1 MTLIRRV
8 RLLLLSVLTLA
19 VLGAAAVNLWTARE
33 TLQAQVRLKNADAAQ
48 MLALLIT
55 QLKPDAATL
64 LLLLRAQADTGHYRM
79 IRFVPQGDGAA
90 VEQRFDVEP
99 GPAPAWFRRVL
110 PIGSPA
116 AAAEVAD
123 GWRVIGRIEVDT
135 HVEHAYTTLW
145 QGGLQSLWWLLLLA
159 AAGVVVATIGVRR
172 LQRPLDDTVGQANA
186 LAEGRYL
193 RVNEPDVPELRRVTT
208 AMNLMVERVQHQFGQ
223 LAAEAEHWRRT
234 AHTDPLTGL
243 PHRVHFLTTLGNA
256 LQNEDGVARG
266 ALMLLRVADLAQA
279 NREQGRGGVDDGL
292 RALAGVLQDFQAR
305 MSGSSC
311 GRLNGSDFALFV
323 PLSGAAAPLAAQLAA
338 ALQAQVPQLD
348 CAVGV
353 TVAAHGSAVHEVLAR
368 ADAALAQA
376 EFDDG
381 HAPALGDHA
390 EPALG
395 ELAWRDRLLAALA
408 QGRAHLAEYPVR
420 RADGSVLHTECPLRL
435 QIDDGVDAE
444 AMVAARWLPLA
455 VRAGL
460 HTDLDLEAVRL
471 AVAASA
477 ADGRARCVNVAA
489 ATLADP
495 GFLPRL
501 REHLAA
507 VPLGARLLWLD
518 LPEAAASAQPRL
530 VQELARQLR
539 EWGVQVG
546 LEHAGTRLATAS
558 RLFELGLAYVKL
570 DAAHCTG
577 LAGQEAAQA
586 FLRRT
591 VQMLSGVGVRAIA
604 EGVRSD
610 EDARLLHDCGIQA
623 LTGPWASRPD

>member
-19 VLGAAAVNLWTARE
+19 VLGAAAVNLWSARE

-48 MLALLIT
+48 MLALLVT
-55 QLKPDAATL
+55 QLKPDAPTL

-79 IRFVPQGDGAA
+79 IRFVPQGGAA
-90 VEQRFDVEP
+90 ALEQRFDVAP
-99 GPAPAWFRRVL
+99 GPAPAWFRHAL
-110 PIGSPA
+110 PIAPPA
-116 AAAEVAD
+116 AAAEVSD

-135 HVEHAYTTLW
+135 HVEHAYTALW
-145 QGGLQSLWWLLLLA
+145 QGGLQSLWWLLLLG
-159 AAGVVVATIGVRR
+159 AAGIVLASLGVRW
-172 LQRPLDDTVGQANA
+172 LQRPLDETVGQANA

-193 RVNEPDVPELRRVTT
+193 RVAEPDVPELRRVTT
-208 AMNLMVERVQHQFGQ
+208 AMNLMVERVQQQFGH

-234 AHTDPLTGL
+234 AHIDPLTGL
-243 PHRVHFLTTLGNA
+243 PHRAHFLARLQGA

-266 ALMLLRVADLAQA
+266 ALMLLRVGNLSQA
-279 NREQGRGGVDDGL
+279 NRDHGRAEVDDGL
-292 RALAGVLQDFQAR
+292 RTLAGVLQQVQAGAP
-305 MSGSSC
+305 GSAC
-311 GRLNGSDFALFV
+311 GRLNGSDFGLFV
-323 PLSGAAAPLAAQLAA
+323 ALDGPAAPWAAQLAA
-338 ALQAQVPQLD
+338 QLREQVPQLD
-348 CAVGV
+348 CALGV
-353 TVAAHGSAVHEVLAR
+353 VVADHGSAVHDVLAR
-368 ADAALAQA
+368 ADAALAKA
-376 EFDDG
+376 ELDVG
-381 HAPALGDHA
+381 HAPAMGDQG

-408 QGRAHLAEYPVR
+408 RGRAHLAEYPVR
-420 RADGSVLHTECPLRL
+420 LADGRLLHTECPLRL
-435 QIDDGVDAE
+435 QLDDAGGE
-444 AMVAARWLPLA
+444 PMVAARWLPLA

-460 HTDLDLEAVRL
+460 HTEMDLEAVRL
-471 AVAASA
+471 AVDASA

-495 GFLPRL
+495 GFLPGL
-501 REHLAA
+501 RDRLAA
-507 VPLGARLLWLD
+507 QPRGAGHLWLD
-518 LPEAAASAQPRL
+518 LPEATATGQPRL
-530 VQELARQLR
+530 VQELARQVR

-591 VQMLSGVGVRAIA
+591 VQMLSGVGVRTIA
-604 EGVRSD
+604 EGVCSD
-610 EDARLLHDCGIQA
+610 EDARLLQACGIQA
-623 LTGPWASRPD
+623 LTGPWASQRG